1 MRPSHALESHRR
13 APAHVCRLR
22 DGRHRRVESQRG
34 YNGWSLG
41 KCLYVPRQARRAALD
56 EYLQYLIADRDLR
69 RAGVLL
75 SFLEMGAIL
84 SRTTGMSE
92 ADE

>member
-1 MRPSHALESHRR
+1 MVERW
-13 APAHVCRLR
+13 HVP
-22 DGRHRRVESQRG
+22 
-34 YNGWSLG
+34 W
-41 KCLYVPRQARRAALD
+41 QARRAALD

-75 SFLEMGAIL
+75 SFLEMGSIL